1 MSSGGDC
8 THCRVCPIYIKD
20 RLGIFI
26 SKASSPWALPRQFML
41 YSDYFA
47 SIYDMTFAQRKLP
60 VPSPLGLKVRALQQL
75 HASQLLRHG
84 KCYNITV
91 SWAMQEL
98 FSEISADPGKAF
110 PGERSEHS
118 HPAYGS
124 MQTDGGITLTPG
136 LSDDG
141 GIFPVSAVPYEPESL
156 VRLFFGKYE
165 QHLSFIAH
173 I

>member
-98 FSEISADPGKAF
+98 FSEISADLSRS
-110 PGERSEHS
+110 GEGLPRRAERALSSRLWQYADRRRHHFDPRS
-118 HPAYGS
+118 
-124 MQTDGGITLTPG
+124 
-136 LSDDG
+136 
-141 GIFPVSAVPYEPESL
+141 F
-156 VRLFFGKYE
+156 R
-165 QHLSFIAH
+165 
-173 I
+173 